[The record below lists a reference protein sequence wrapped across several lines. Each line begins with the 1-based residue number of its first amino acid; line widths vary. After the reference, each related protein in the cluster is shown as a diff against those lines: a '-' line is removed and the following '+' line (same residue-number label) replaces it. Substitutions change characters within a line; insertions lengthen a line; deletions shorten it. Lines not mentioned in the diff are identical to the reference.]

1 MNRNYS
7 NCWTKKETGPQAVLF
22 SEFETAL
29 IAALPK
35 LRRYAL
41 SLCRRPDVADD
52 LVQTAVERSVAARDR
67 FDPDSSLDAWLFR
80 IVRNAWI
87 DQTRR
92 TATRGTELD
101 VTEMPGAAVHDGDR
115 VLEARLALRETEA
128 AMETLPQDQQEI
140 LRLVCFE
147 ELSYAE
153 AAQVLDIPKGTVMSR
168 LSRARIALAE
178 KLGIS

>member
-1 MNRNYS
+1 MSSRYS
-7 NCWTKKETGPQAVLF
+7 IHGTRKEPGLQAVTY

-52 LVQTAVERSVAARDR
+52 LVQTAVERAVAARDR

-92 TATRGTELD
+92 TKTRGTELD
-101 VTEMPGAAVHDGDR
+101 VTEMPGVAVHDGDR
-115 VLEARLALRETEA
+115 ALEARLALGETET
-128 AMETLPQDQQEI
+128 AMKSLAPDQQDI